1 MINIKQMNERIAQL
15 NEKIEQITAE
25 ISQYQKEHDKR
36 IVPYLKAIEESEHA
50 LMAQRKNPEEIRYSC
65 RREIEQ
71 ELCTLKEEIQLFK
84 PDTQFRDVKGH
95 VIVLTQTHL
104 RENDGKYKV
113 IYTTESE
120 TIRRSYTKN
129 ELKEVIAKDKWR
141 VASATDFRVKAG
153 TTFVHVVSITV
164 PADAEHRENSFYA
177 GFTAKGHAVIFSTHG
192 EIEPEK
198 LPKKDNPAIHKIKIM
213 KGRQHWRDTR
223 PLYRIPHKGEK
234 MGRWD
239 RKLHSYTTVHKA
251 IDCRY
256 QEEITEYLL

>member
-113 IYTTESE
+113 IYTAESE

-177 GFTAKGHAVIFSTHG
+177 GFTAKGHAVIFSTQ
-192 EIEPEK
+192 EALK
-198 LPKKDNPAIHKIKIM
+198 SLPRKDNPSICKLKLM
-213 KGRQHWRDTR
+213 KGKNRYNNYKA
-223 PLYRIPHKGEK
+223 LYRIPLKGQK
-234 MGRWD
+234 MSRWE
-239 RKLHSYTTVHKA
+239 RKVDGYTTVYKA
-251 IDCRY
+251 IDKKY
-256 QEEITEYLL
+256 IEEITEYLI